1 MAAAAPVDSVEKLL
15 HDVSGGWQ
23 QFAAVLR
30 QPRFEPLHI
39 DCVAVGRS
47 TSQARSVQIQDI
59 LFVEGEL
66 HEDPHTLRSHCA
78 SLVAVWSAVREPSLL
93 DLGDCNCV
101 GRRVLF
107 GEPRLGRRFAIHAL
121 PLRANGAIFTV
132 LTSTSPWAGDLPQRL
147 VGELASEASD
157 IYARLHRSAA
167 VNARA
172 RTPVGLDWYVFTQR
186 EVDILRLLAQGMS
199 NKQIA
204 RELGSSPNTVRN
216 QVHAVFRKAG
226 AVNRTELALRA
237 TALLESRVI
246 TA

>member
-1 MAAAAPVDSVEKLL
+1 M
-15 HDVSGGWQ
+15 
-23 QFAAVLR
+23 
-30 QPRFEPLHI
+30 
-39 DCVAVGRS
+39 
-47 TSQARSVQIQDI
+47 
-59 LFVEGEL
+59 
-66 HEDPHTLRSHCA
+66 
-78 SLVAVWSAVREPSLL
+78 
-93 DLGDCNCV
+93 
-101 GRRVLF
+101 
-107 GEPRLGRRFAIHAL
+107 
-121 PLRANGAIFTV
+121 
-132 LTSTSPWAGDLPQRL
+132 
-147 VGELASEASD
+147 GELASEASD
-157 IYARLHRSAA
+157 IYARLHRNAA